1 MLKQLIDPF
10 QKLNEIFDK
19 IKRQKQKLLDERDQI
34 IFQITELFDREIAQL
49 DLRNKQLNP
58 RNK

>member
-34 IFQITELFDREIAQL
+34 IFQITELFDRESVC
-49 DLRNKQLNP
+49 
-58 RNK
+58 